1 MLEFASARRAATVSI
16 NASLSTTVLILSAAC
31 LPNWLSAQTKDDP
44 EPPPAATVLAAPPP
58 SACPGDGSK
67 TNQQVK
73 VLSDT
78 MGVDFRPY
86 LDQVIKT
93 VRQTW
98 YSVIPESA
106 RRKRGK
112 AVIRF
117 AIMPNGSVSGMR
129 MSAWSNDVSLD
140 RAAWGAITSSTPF
153 PFLPTQFKGP
163 SLARCF
169 SFLYNP
175 PKATD
180 PSNQPEKFCR
190 AEPRPKSDNG
200 FPIWPASAKLRVTST
215 QQFSVDSG
223 PVAWKIGGDQCAKTD
238 C

>member
-106 RRKRGK
+106 E
-112 AVIRF
+112 AE
-117 AIMPNGSVSGMR
+117 
-129 MSAWSNDVSLD
+129 
-140 RAAWGAITSSTPF
+140 
-153 PFLPTQFKGP
+153 
-163 SLARCF
+163 AR
-169 SFLYNP
+169 
-175 PKATD
+175 
-180 PSNQPEKFCR
+180 
-190 AEPRPKSDNG
+190 
-200 FPIWPASAKLRVTST
+200 
-215 QQFSVDSG
+215 
-223 PVAWKIGGDQCAKTD
+223 
-238 C
+238 